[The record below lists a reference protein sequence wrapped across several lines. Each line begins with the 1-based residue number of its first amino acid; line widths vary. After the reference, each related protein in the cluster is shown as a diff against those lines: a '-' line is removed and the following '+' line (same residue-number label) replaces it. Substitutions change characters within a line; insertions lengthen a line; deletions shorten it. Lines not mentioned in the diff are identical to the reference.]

1 MNPASKRVVQLEAR
15 RDTRRVTL
23 LLLHSDLYTHTHTHT
38 HSHPHTTENER
49 VSRIWK
55 RHDILQMPAI
65 TTSLP
70 HSCSLTR
77 NHEP

>member
-38 HSHPHTTENER
+38 HTLTLTQQRMKEFPEFGRDMTYFR
-49 VSRIWK
+49 C
-55 RHDILQMPAI
+55 LQ
-65 TTSLP
+65 
-70 HSCSLTR
+70 
-77 NHEP
+77 